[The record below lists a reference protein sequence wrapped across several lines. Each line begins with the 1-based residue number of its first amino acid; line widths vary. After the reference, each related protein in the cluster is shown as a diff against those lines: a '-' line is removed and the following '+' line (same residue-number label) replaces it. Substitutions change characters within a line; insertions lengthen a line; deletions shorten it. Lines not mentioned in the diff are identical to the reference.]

1 MGLVFKG
8 LLVIVSCFI
17 VFYDLHVGSSDG
29 GEDPAGIEVVLWKFF
44 ELLDRLH
51 AVIEAEVI
59 VAISVL
65 LQERH
70 KIFVIYLVL
79 VEDYEAEWMLFFLLG
94 N

>member
-1 MGLVFKG
+1 M
-8 LLVIVSCFI
+8 SCFI
-17 VFYDLHVGSSDG
+17 VFYYLHVGSSDG
-29 GEDPAGIEVVLWKFF
+29 GEDPAGIEVVLRKFF
-44 ELLDRLH
+44 KLLDRLH

-65 LQERH
+65 LQKRH

-79 VEDYEAEWMLFFLLG
+79 VEDYEAEWILFFLLG

>member
-1 MGLVFKG
+1 MGLIFEG
-8 LLVIVSCFI
+8 LLVIMSCFI
-17 VFYDLHVGSSDG
+17 VFYYLHVGSSDG
-29 GEDPAGIEVVLWKFF
+29 GEDPAGIEVVLRKFF

-65 LQERH
+65 LQKRH

-79 VEDYEAEWMLFFLLG
+79 VEDYEAEWILFFLLG

>member
-1 MGLVFKG
+1 MGLVFEC

-17 VFYDLHVGSSDG
+17 VLYYLHVGSSDG
-29 GEDPAGIEVVLWKFF
+29 GEDPAGIEVVLRKFF

-65 LQERH
+65 LQKRH

-79 VEDYEAEWMLFFLLG
+79 VEDYEAEWILFFLLG